1 MITSIQLRLDP
12 VAKNI
17 VGQLQGSVPVWTG
30 RLRDSIKYTIKRKGD
45 DYFIYITAEDYLV
58 WLKNRTKTPRL
69 PSPRQLAL
77 ARPPLPKLN
86 NLRNVTFN
94 DLSPRAKGILQ
105 SVDMELAFKELDLS
119 ELEKELRKV
128 LVYDI
133 E

>member
-17 VGQLQGSVPVWTG
+17 VGQLKGSVPVWTG
-30 RLRDSIKYTIKRKGD
+30 RLKNSIKYTIQRKGD
-45 DYFIYITAEDYLV
+45 DYLIFITMEDYFV

-77 ARPPLPKLN
+77 ARPPLPKMN
-86 NLRNVTFN
+86 NLRNITFN

-105 SVDMELAFKELDLS
+105 SVDMEAAFKELDLS

-133 E
+133 